1 MNISN
6 ILTIIR
12 IAIIP
17 IIVLCIYLTNPY
29 FGWIAFILFCLAGIT
44 DYFDGY
50 LARLRNEV
58 TNFGTFLDPIADKLL
73 VAAVILILTS
83 KGVIKDWDT
92 IPALIILLREITVSG
107 LREYLAG
114 IKVVQLRLMA
124 FALTGLGAAGA
135 GLMYASR
142 VASANP
148 TQGSGLMLDAIAAV
162 FLGMT
167 MSRQGEPKV
176 LYTLVGVLILGVLD
190 NGMTQLRVDSYV
202 REILVGLIVIA
213 AVAVASLSKRSL

>member
-114 IKVVQLRLMA
+114 IKVSIPVSRIAKAKTFLQLA
-124 FALTGLGAAGA
+124 ALGLPVSYTH
-135 GLMYASR
+135 LTL
-142 VASANP
+142 P
-148 TQGSGLMLDAIAAV
+148 TSG
-162 FLGMT
+162 
-167 MSRQGEPKV
+167 
-176 LYTLVGVLILGVLD
+176 
-190 NGMTQLRVDSYV
+190 
-202 REILVGLIVIA
+202 
-213 AVAVASLSKRSL
+213 

>member
-12 IAIIP
+12 IIIIP
-17 IIVLCIYLTNPY
+17 IIVLCIYFTNPY

-73 VAAVILILTS
+73 VAAVVLILTS

-92 IPALIILLREITVSG
+92 IPALIILLREITVS
-107 LREYLAG
+107 LNNIIRAG
-114 IKVVQLRLMA
+114 IVSQSFITPLEVKIRI
-124 FALTGLGAAGA
+124 TAATNN
-135 GLMYASR
+135 L
-142 VASANP
+142 SAI
-148 TQGSGLMLDAIAAV
+148 GSKNV
-162 FLGMT
+162 PKFVTSFL
-167 MSRQGEPKV
+167 
-176 LYTLVGVLILGVLD
+176 
-190 NGMTQLRVDSYV
+190 
-202 REILVGLIVIA
+202 
-213 AVAVASLSKRSL
+213 SLAK

>member
-114 IKVVQLRLMA
+114 IKISIPVSRIAKLKTLLQLCSL
-124 FALTGLGAAGA
+124 ALLILSESLTNFNLILYLGQVFLWIA
-135 GLMYASR
+135 GLL
-142 VASANP
+142 
-148 TQGSGLMLDAIAAV
+148 T
-162 FLGMT
+162 
-167 MSRQGEPKV
+167 
-176 LYTLVGVLILGVLD
+176 LYTAYD
-190 NGMTQLRVDSYV
+190 YV
-202 REILVGLIVIA
+202 K
-213 AVAVASLSKRSL
+213 ASIKHF

>member
-114 IKVVQLRLMA
+114 IKISIPVSRISKLKTFLQLCALA
-124 FALTGLGAAGA
+124 FLILSESLINTSLIKYLGTIFLWIAGILT
-135 GLMYASR
+135 
-142 VASANP
+142 
-148 TQGSGLMLDAIAAV
+148 
-162 FLGMT
+162 
-167 MSRQGEPKV
+167 
-176 LYTLVGVLILGVLD
+176 LYTAYDYIKGSV
-190 NGMTQLRVDSYV
+190 
-202 REILVGLIVIA
+202 
-213 AVAVASLSKRSL
+213 KHF

>member
-73 VAAVILILTS
+73 VAAVILILTC
-83 KGVIKDWDT
+83 
-92 IPALIILLREITVSG
+92 L
-107 LREYLAG
+107 
-114 IKVVQLRLMA
+114 
-124 FALTGLGAAGA
+124 
-135 GLMYASR
+135 
-142 VASANP
+142 
-148 TQGSGLMLDAIAAV
+148 
-162 FLGMT
+162 
-167 MSRQGEPKV
+167 
-176 LYTLVGVLILGVLD
+176 LYTSPSPRD
-190 NGMTQLRVDSYV
+190 PKTSRMPSS
-202 REILVGLIVIA
+202 A
-213 AVAVASLSKRSL
+213 

>member
-17 IIVLCIYLTNPY
+17 IIVFCIYLTNPY

-114 IKVVQLRLMA
+114 IKISIPVSRIAKAKTFLQLA
-124 FALTGLGAAGA
+124 ALGL
-135 GLMYASR
+135 LISVSYTHLTL
-142 VASANP
+142 P
-148 TQGSGLMLDAIAAV
+148 TK
-162 FLGMT
+162 
-167 MSRQGEPKV
+167 R
-176 LYTLVGVLILGVLD
+176 
-190 NGMTQLRVDSYV
+190 
-202 REILVGLIVIA
+202 IV
-213 AVAVASLSKRSL
+213 

>member
-114 IKVVQLRLMA
+114 DK
-124 FALTGLGAAGA
+124 
-135 GLMYASR
+135 
-142 VASANP
+142 N
-148 TQGSGLMLDAIAAV
+148 
-162 FLGMT
+162 
-167 MSRQGEPKV
+167 
-176 LYTLVGVLILGVLD
+176 
-190 NGMTQLRVDSYV
+190 
-202 REILVGLIVIA
+202 
-213 AVAVASLSKRSL
+213 